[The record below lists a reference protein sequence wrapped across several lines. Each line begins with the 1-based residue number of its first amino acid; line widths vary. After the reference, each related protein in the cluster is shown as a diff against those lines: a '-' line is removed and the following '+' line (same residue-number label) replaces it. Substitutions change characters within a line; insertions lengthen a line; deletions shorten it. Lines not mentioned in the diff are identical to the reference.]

1 MQIVYRPATPQD
13 ARECI
18 RIRGLTSENAIP
30 EQSLA
35 QLGITV
41 ESWAEGIRS
50 QEFLGY
56 VCLAGK
62 HMVGYDFGSAASGE
76 VLVLALLPSHENQG
90 IGRQLLH
97 LVTQRLHA
105 LGHKRLFLGC
115 SPDSAV
121 RSYGFYRRLGWLSTG
136 TFDSNGDEVLELVRQ

>member
-1 MQIVYRPATPQD
+1 MPILYRPAKPED

-18 RIRGLTSENAIP
+18 RIRGLTRENAIP

-35 QLGITV
+35 GLGITA

-56 VCLAGK
+56 VCLEGK
-62 HMVGYDFGSAASGE
+62 HMVGYGFGSAASGE

-90 IGRQLLH
+90 IGRELLR
-97 LVTQRLHA
+97 LVTARLHA

-115 SPDSAV
+115 SPDSTV
-121 RSYGFYRRLGWLSTG
+121 RSHGFYRHLGWLSTG
-136 TFDSNGDEVLELVRQ
+136 TIDSNGDEVLELVSQ